1 MPMQRVH
8 ESTISKR
15 LMWMN
20 MVVSGAALLL
30 ACTTFVAYD
39 FLTFREAMVRNL
51 SIQAEMIG
59 SNSASALLFDDQTSA
74 EKTLSALRASPN
86 VISAG
91 VCAPDGR
98 ALAVFNRGAA
108 QPAPG
113 LPALT
118 PGQTETHWFKDGQLI
133 VVHSIIFDGAPTG
146 TVYIQADLNA
156 LYGRLERYAL
166 IVAAVLLVSLI
177 AASLVS
183 WMSQR
188 AVSEPIVK
196 LADLARSVSRDKN
209 YAARAAING
218 SHGELAALIESFNEM
233 LAQIQQRD
241 RALQGAH
248 DELEQRVQERT
259 HQLAVANKELE
270 AFSYSVSHDL
280 RAPLRGID
288 GFSQALLE
296 DHAEQLNE
304 DGKDLLDRV
313 RSATQRMST
322 LIDDLLDL
330 SRITRSEMQT
340 GSVDLSELAGTVAEE
355 LKKTEPGRNV
365 EFVIADGLTATG
377 DSHLLRVVMENLLGN
392 AWKYTSGH
400 PRARI
405 ELGSKEVDGRMVYF
419 VRDDGAGFDPT
430 YSSRLFGAFQRLHT
444 ASEFPGTGVGLA
456 SVQRIIHRHGG
467 TITAEAAVE
476 KGATFYFTL

>member
-1 MPMQRVH
+1 M
-8 ESTISKR
+8 TAR
-15 LMWMN
+15 LR
-20 MVVSGAALLL
+20 SR
-30 ACTTFVAYD
+30 
-39 FLTFREAMVRNL
+39 FR
-51 SIQAEMIG
+51 
-59 SNSASALLFDDQTSA
+59 T
-74 EKTLSALRASPN
+74 
-86 VISAG
+86 
-91 VCAPDGR
+91 
-98 ALAVFNRGAA
+98 LAV
-108 QPAPG
+108 
-113 LPALT
+113 LPH
-118 PGQTETHWFKDGQLI
+118 GQTETHWFENGQLI
-133 VVHSIIFDGAPTG
+133 VVHSIIFDGSPTG
-146 TVYIQADLNA
+146 IVYIRADLDA
-156 LYGRLERYAL
+156 LYERLERYAW
-166 IVAAVLLVSLI
+166 IVATVLLASLI

-188 AVSEPIVK
+188 AVAEPIVN
-196 LADLARSVSRDKN
+196 LADLARTVSRDKN
-209 YAARAAING
+209 YAVRAATNG
-218 SHGELAALIESFNEM
+218 AHGELAALIESFNEM
-233 LAQIQQRD
+233 LSQIQERD

-248 DELEQRVQERT
+248 DELEQRVHERT

-280 RAPLRGID
+280 RAPLRSID

-296 DHAEQLNE
+296 DHADQLNANAQE
-304 DGKDLLDRV
+304 LLGRV

-330 SRITRSEMQT
+330 SRISRADMRR
-340 GSVDLSELAGTVAEE
+340 GKVNLSELAGMVAEE
-355 LKKTEPGRNV
+355 LQKAEPGRSV
-365 EFVIADGLTATG
+365 EFVIPDGLTANG

-400 PRARI
+400 SHARI
-405 ELGSKEVDGRMVYF
+405 ELGTKEVDGRMIYF

>member
-1 MPMQRVH
+1 MPH
-8 ESTISKR
+8 ERTISKR

-30 ACTTFVAYD
+30 ACSAFVAYD
-39 FLTFREAMVRNL
+39 FFTFRETMVRNL

-59 SNSASALLFDDQTSA
+59 SNSASALLFDDQSSA

-86 VISAG
+86 VLSAG
-91 VCAPDGR
+91 VCTPDGHPFASFDR
-98 ALAVFNRGAA
+98 EAT
-108 QPAPG
+108 QPVPA
-113 LPALT
+113 LPAL
-118 PGQTETHWFKDGQLI
+118 PQGQTETHWFENGQLI
-133 VVHSIIFDGAPTG
+133 VVHSIIFDGSPTG
-146 TVYIQADLNA
+146 IVYIRADLNA
-156 LYGRLERYAL
+156 LYARLERYAW
-166 IVAAVLLVSLI
+166 IVATVLLVSLI

-183 WMSQR
+183 WRSQR
-188 AVSEPIVK
+188 AVAEPIVN
-196 LADLARSVSRDKN
+196 LANLARAVSRDKN
-209 YAARAAING
+209 YAVRAATNG
-218 SHGELAALIESFNEM
+218 TYGELAALIESFNEM

-248 DELEQRVQERT
+248 DELEQRVHERT

-280 RAPLRGID
+280 RAPLRSID

-296 DHAEQLNE
+296 DHADRLNADAQE
-304 DGKDLLDRV
+304 LLGRV

-330 SRITRSEMQT
+330 SRITRADMRR
-340 GSVDLSELAGTVAEE
+340 GNVNLSELAGTVAEE
-355 LKKTEPGRNV
+355 LQKTEPGRSV
-365 EFVIADGLTATG
+365 EFVIPDGLTANG

-400 PRARI
+400 SRARI
-405 ELGSKEVDGRMVYF
+405 EFGSKEVNGQMVYF